1 MPTFAHWKLILV
13 LFVGI
18 LTGCAT
24 QQQTPPPKS
33 VTHQIG
39 YQADSKLAQ
48 YFDQSEY
55 DTSIYTGFYPLDKGH
70 DALLARIVLIES
82 AEHSLD
88 LQYYIYRDDATGN
101 LMTWRLFEAAERG
114 VRVRILLDDMQK
126 RNDDNLAYLHSHP
139 NIDVRL
145 FNPNNYRSARGLGF
159 LADFE
164 RLNSRMHN
172 KSLTADSVASVVG
185 GRNIGNEYFS
195 YHSPVEFGDFDLLI
209 YGNTVEQTGEQFDKY
224 WNSDFA
230 VPIDWITSSAT
241 ELKREEVEQ
250 FVVDEELEEQ
260 FTSGAYDMT
269 RLQFYSKMR
278 EHKLQL
284 YWGEGKLLYD
294 RPNKIV
300 GEGSQL
306 IDDLQL
312 ILEGVDSELIIISPY
327 FVPTAD
333 GTALLVDGVKS
344 GKKVTIITNSLAS
357 NDVYA
362 VHGWYSKYRKDLLQ
376 GGVELWEVK
385 ASANIKSKW
394 SMTGSGHS
402 SLHAK
407 IMLIDDH
414 ILFVGSMN
422 WDPRSAHINTEM
434 AVILDHKAFVTE
446 SKSEI
451 QAQLIE
457 SAYKLE
463 IEDGDL
469 VWRDLENGETL
480 TSEPDASVWRRMG
493 SWMAGILSIE
503 DQL

>member
-1 MPTFAHWKLILV
+1 MPTLAHWKLILI

-18 LTGCAT
+18 LSGCAT
-24 QQQTPPPKS
+24 QQTPPPKS
-33 VTHQIG
+33 VTHHLG
-39 YQADSKLAQ
+39 YQSDSRLAE

-55 DTSIYTGFYPLDKGH
+55 DTSVYTGFYPLDTGH

-82 AEHSLD
+82 AKHTLD
-88 LQYYIYRDDATGN
+88 LQYYIYRDDETGH

-114 VRVRILLDDMQK
+114 VRVRVLLDDMQK
-126 RNDDNLAYLHSHP
+126 RSDDDLAYLNSHP

-145 FNPNNYRSARGLGF
+145 FNPNNYRSARNLGF

-172 KSLTADSVASVVG
+172 KSLTADNVVSIVG

-195 YHSPVEFGDFDLLI
+195 YYSPVEFGDFDLLL
-209 YGNTVEQTGEQFDKY
+209 YGNTVEQTSDQFDEY

-230 VPIDWITSSAT
+230 VPIDWITSSAK
-241 ELKREEVEQ
+241 ELKREEIEQ
-250 FVVDEELEEQ
+250 FAVDKELEKQ

-269 RLQFYSKMR
+269 QLQFYSKMQD
-278 EHKLQL
+278 HKLKL
-284 YWGEGKLLYD
+284 YWGTGRLLYD
-294 RPNKIV
+294 KPNKII

-306 IDDLQL
+306 IDDLKL
-312 ILEGVDSELIIISPY
+312 VLEGVESELIIISPY
-327 FVPTAD
+327 FVPTEV
-333 GTALLVDGVKS
+333 GTKLLVDGVKS

-362 VHGWYSKYRKDLLQ
+362 VHGWYSKYRKDLIE
-376 GGVELWEVK
+376 GGVELWEMR
-385 ASANIKSKW
+385 ASAKIRSKW

-407 IMLIDDH
+407 IMLIDDD

-434 AVILDHKAFVTE
+434 AVMLEHEPFVTE
-446 SKSEI
+446 SKSEMRL
-451 QAQLIE
+451 QLIE

-463 IEDGDL
+463 LEDGDL
-469 VWRDLENGETL
+469 VWRNLDNGETY
-480 TSEPDASVWRRMG
+480 TSEPDASLWRRMG
-493 SWMAGILSIE
+493 AWMAGVLPIE